1 MESEKATRAPA
12 TAVWYLRGVR
22 TALPTVSVLLA
33 AWLFA
38 PSARAYE
45 DKLTLGVEAGYG
57 LVAVPSDLPEH
68 GVLLGVSSS
77 IGLNDIWSVRGHV
90 DYGYHPGDDP
100 LHVLV
105 VGAEILYLLDVLQV
119 VPYFGLGIDGL
130 GTYWRD
136 RAGLELG
143 AHVVLGIEYLLSR
156 ETLVGFDI
164 RPHVLPLSVNRELL
178 EPVYITATARF
189 SYVFDL

>member
-1 MESEKATRAPA
+1 MRRVFLVS
-12 TAVWYLRGVR
+12 AVVLS
-22 TALPTVSVLLA
+22 ALWA
-33 AWLFA
+33 DGAK
-38 PSARAYE
+38 AYE
-45 DKLTLGVEAGYG
+45 DKLTLGLEAGYG

-68 GVLLGVSSS
+68 GVLVGVSSS
-77 IGLNDIWSVRGHV
+77 IGLGDVWSLRGHV
-90 DYGYHPGDDP
+90 DYGYHPGSDP

-105 VGAEILYLLDVLQV
+105 LGAEILYLVDVLQV

-130 GTYWRD
+130 GTYWQD

-156 ETLVGFDI
+156 DTLIGFDI
-164 RPHVLPLSVNRELL
+164 RPHILPLSVSRELL

-189 SYVFDL
+189 SFVFDL

>member
-1 MESEKATRAPA
+1 MRRVFLVS
-12 TAVWYLRGVR
+12 AV
-22 TALPTVSVLLA
+22 AL
-33 AWLFA
+33 
-38 PSARAYE
+38 SALWADGAKAYE

-68 GVLLGVSSS
+68 GVLVGVSSS
-77 IGLNDIWSVRGHV
+77 VGLGDVWSLRGHV
-90 DYGYHPGDDP
+90 DYGFHPGADP

-105 VGAEILYLLDVLQV
+105 LGAEILYLVDVLQV

-130 GTYWRD
+130 GTYWQGV
-136 RAGLELG
+136 AGLELG

-156 ETLVGFDI
+156 ETLIGFDI
-164 RPHVLPLSVNRELL
+164 RPHVLPLSVSRELL

-189 SYVFDL
+189 SFVFDL